1 METGETGI
9 PGLLGQTVQHHVE
22 RKKEEGRDNVI
33 ILNLPME
40 EMIVREMTQK
50 MTLRYVIQMLVVQVK
65 VIIFNVQCFAIRH
78 W

>member
-33 ILNLPME
+33 VLSLLMV
-40 EMIVREMTQK
+40 EMIVKEMAQK
-50 MTLRYVIQMLVVQVK
+50 RTLRSVIKMPVQV
-65 VIIFNVQCFAIRH
+65 NN
-78 W
+78 

>member
-33 ILNLPME
+33 ILSLLMV
-40 EMIVREMTQK
+40 EMIVKEMAQK
-50 MTLRYVIQMLVVQVK
+50 RTLRSVIKMPVQV
-65 VIIFNVQCFAIRH
+65 NN
-78 W
+78 